1 MRSLKL
7 LPLVAALALSACA
20 TQQPYDYT
28 AFKES
33 NPKSIL
39 VLPPLNESPD
49 VNATAGMAS
58 AVTMPLAESGYY
70 VFPVA
75 VVQETFKQNG
85 LANPADIHDVQ
96 LDKLN
101 QIFGADA
108 VLYIK
113 VTEYGT
119 KYRVIQSD
127 TRVSAEAK
135 LVDTRTGKELW
146 TGSATAS
153 STERGNNQAGLL
165 GALVQAVVEQ
175 IVSSVSDRGYDIA
188 QMTGSRLLSAGTPK
202 GILYGPRSLHY
213 QTQHNK

>member
-20 TQQPYDYT
+20 TQPYDYT

-33 NPKSIL
+33 DPKSIL

-58 AVTMPLAESGYY
+58 AVTLPLAESGYY

-85 LANPADIHDVQ
+85 LTNPADIHDVQ

-119 KYRVIQSD
+119 KFMVIQSD

-135 LVDTRTGKELW
+135 LVDARTGKELW

-153 STERGNNQAGLL
+153 TLERGSSQAGLL

-175 IVSSVSDRGYDIA
+175 IASSVSDRGYDIA

-202 GILYGPRSLHY
+202 GILYGPRSPHY
-213 QTQHNK
+213 HTQHNK

>member
-33 NPKSIL
+33 DPKSIL

-58 AVTMPLAESGYY
+58 AVTLPLAESGYY

-75 VVQETFKQNG
+75 VVEETFKQNG
-85 LANPADIHDVQ
+85 LTNPGDIHDVQ

-101 QIFGADA
+101 EIFGADA

-119 KYRVIQSD
+119 KYQVIQSN

-135 LVDTRTGKELW
+135 LVDARTGKELW

-153 STERGNNQAGLL
+153 SLERGNNQAGLL

-175 IVSSVSDRGYDIA
+175 IASSVSDRSYDIA

-202 GILYGPRSLHY
+202 GILYGPRSPHY
-213 QTQHNK
+213 HTQHNK